1 MKCSPGCQLKAAAES
16 LIHSGFERND
26 AVFRVGTQLVQS
38 NRHNF
43 GFHTISSTNSAYF
56 NLGHIK
62 PCQVIP
68 AIPMMTRTTIRQAT
82 IRLSSIAGRFRF
94 FLSYGEHSPFYQKV
108 AKPLMSMRTVGS
120 IDVERRIKPLKHDII
135 TKKRNKLRDPKGV
148 ALYRASENLHHLMRA
163 KQSLGMK
170 ISDSLLS
177 KTGNM

>member
-1 MKCSPGCQLKAAAES
+1 MNNKNFTL
-16 LIHSGFERND
+16 D
-26 AVFRVGTQLVQS
+26 DVQEWIED
-38 NRHNF
+38 NA
-43 GFHTISSTNSAYF
+43 G
-56 NLGHIK
+56 
-62 PCQVIP
+62 
-68 AIPMMTRTTIRQAT
+68 
-82 IRLSSIAGRFRF
+82 IAGRFRF

>member
-1 MKCSPGCQLKAAAES
+1 M
-16 LIHSGFERND
+16 
-26 AVFRVGTQLVQS
+26 
-38 NRHNF
+38 
-43 GFHTISSTNSAYF
+43 
-56 NLGHIK
+56 
-62 PCQVIP
+62 
-68 AIPMMTRTTIRQAT
+68 RTTLELLAASVSFC
-82 IRLSSIAGRFRF
+82 LMASN
-94 FLSYGEHSPFYQKV
+94 QKV